1 MNTIEA
7 ETATSGQLTLIAFLR
22 AKPDSA
28 DELGRRLSALVEP
41 TRLEPGCI
49 DYQLHRSSSDPGL
62 WVLYE
67 NWRSQAD
74 LDLHFQ
80 MPYLRLMLADFPQ
93 LLRRE
98 MELHYLH
105 KVDDCASCR

>member
-1 MNTIEA
+1 M
-7 ETATSGQLTLIAFLR
+7 SDQLTLIAFLR
-22 AKPDSA
+22 ARPGVE

-41 TRLEPGCI
+41 TRREPGCVA
-49 DYQLHRSSSDPGL
+49 YQLHRSNSDAGL

-80 MPYLRLMLADFPQ
+80 EPYLGDLLADLPG
-93 LLRRE
+93 LLRQE
-98 MELHYLH
+98 MELHYMH
-105 KVDDCASCR
+105 KVGGSAKQE

>member
-1 MNTIEA
+1 MNAIEG
-7 ETATSGQLTLIAFLR
+7 ETSMSEQLTLIAFLR
-22 AKPDSA
+22 AKPGA
-28 DELGRRLSALVEP
+28 DAELGRRLSALVEP

-49 DYQLHRSSSDPGL
+49 DYQLHRSNSDPGL

-80 MPYLRLMLADFPQ
+80 MPYLRPMLADFPQ
-93 LLRRE
+93 LLRGD

-105 KVDDCASCR
+105 KVGDSARSG